1 MTSSVRVRALTRS
14 GRAGW
19 ARGLVVA
26 EPALRRLRPVLA
38 IITRFGWW
46 VVALTVAAW
55 ALGLELGWKEMMLFA
70 AGALTLLVIAALLT
84 IGRARITVTVTAD
97 PQRVT
102 VGEPAAGDVR
112 LTNIARTPL
121 LPIGLELPI
130 GDQAARFQLPYL
142 AAGATRE
149 ELFIVPTDR
158 RGVVNVGP
166 AITVRGDPFG
176 LMRRTISWTGV
187 LQIFVHPVTVPLEPL
202 GAGLLR
208 DLEGQTTNDLSMSDL
223 DFHALREYQPGDDRR
238 YIHWRSSAKAGR
250 FLIRQFLDTRRSH
263 ICLMVDSDVAS
274 YPDPLDYEMAISVAA
289 SISVRAVQDE
299 QEVTAFAGAHV
310 ADSHTGT
317 RILDTYSR
325 AELADHGLLDLA
337 RRAARLAP
345 DASIALMV
353 TGPLTSFAQLSRAA
367 AQFPVEVKTMVLR
380 IDTTRRTS
388 IAGDPRMPI
397 LNLQKLSDLGP
408 LLRGA
413 LS

>member
-1 MTSSVRVRALTRS
+1 MIGGARVSALTRPVRS
-14 GRAGW
+14 GW
-19 ARGLVVA
+19 ARGRVVA
-26 EPALRRLRPVLA
+26 EPVLRRTRPIAAVV
-38 IITRFGWW
+38 TRFGWT
-46 VVALTVAAW
+46 VLALSILVW
-55 ALGLELGWKEMMLFA
+55 MVGVLLGWKELLLLA
-70 AGALTLLVIAALLT
+70 AGGLVLLVVAALLT
-84 IGRARITVTVTAD
+84 IGRARISVTVTAD
-97 PQRVT
+97 PERVT

-112 LTNIARTPL
+112 ITNLARTPL

-130 GDQAARFQLPYL
+130 GDQAARFQLPLL

-158 RGVVNVGP
+158 RCVVDVGP

-176 LMRRTISWTGV
+176 LMRRAVSWTGV
-187 LQIFVHPVTVPLEPL
+187 RQIFVHPVTVAIDPL

-208 DLEGQTTNDLSMSDL
+208 DLEGQSTNDLSMSDL

-238 YIHWRSSAKAGR
+238 YIHWRASAKVGH
-250 FLIRQFLDTRRSH
+250 FMIRQFLDTRRSH
-263 ICLMVDSDVAS
+263 ICLLVDSSVAS
-274 YPDPLDYEMAISVAA
+274 YPGPDDYETAISVAA

-310 ADSHTGT
+310 ADAKTGT

-353 TGPLTSFAQLSRAA
+353 TGRLTSFAQLTRAA
-367 AQFPVEVKTMVLR
+367 AQFPVEVNTVVLR
-380 IDTTRRTS
+380 IDTLRRTS
-388 IAGDPRMPI
+388 IAGDASMPV
-397 LNLQKLSDLGP
+397 LSLQKLSDLGP

-413 LS
+413 LG